1 MHNQSELVAESG
13 TVSLTDDRWSE
24 ARRRAAIIG
33 PLADLSSVSQ
43 QAAEEAGHNLGLT
56 ARTVYTLLRAWRR
69 SGGSVPM
76 LTPVKPDGGR
86 GKIRLETASEA
97 IIGDAVERFYL
108 TAQKPRLSAVVK
120 EIRRRCRIAGLKA
133 PASNTVKAR
142 INQLRPDKVLAKR
155 EGSKAAQ
162 PAPGATP
169 EARGPLDVIQM
180 DHTKI
185 DVIVVDPVSRL
196 PIGWPFL
203 TVAIDEFSRCIVG
216 ICVTLD
222 APSATSV
229 GLCLTHTAM
238 EKGPW
243 LERMNA
249 DCAWPMRGKPKRIYV
264 DNGVDFTAKD
274 FGAAARCGITLEY
287 RPIARPHYGGIVE
300 RVIGTTMRM
309 IHELPG
315 TTFSNIKDRGSY
327 AAEAKAALTLQELEK
342 WITLAIC
349 GPYHSAVHGSLLQPP
364 AAKWAS
370 GVTEFGEPPV
380 VHNAKAFLVD
390 FLPAVHRRI
399 QRHGFVIDRIGYYA
413 NALSLWIAERDRCNK
428 FLIRHD
434 PRDLSRIWVLDAKRN
449 VYIEVPYRTLS
460 NPAVTSWEQRAAT
473 KRLRE
478 EGRAKIDE
486 VAIFKAVEQM
496 RRITDSAVQQSR
508 AARRNQVRRS
518 HLGATAASTV
528 SASSL
533 GSAIDN
539 PEVAHPFDDIEE
551 WS

>member
-162 PAPGATP
+162 RLKPAPGATP

-196 PIGWPFL
+196 PIGRPFL

-264 DNGVDFTAKD
+264 DNGVDFHSE
-274 FGAAARCGITLEY
+274 GLR
-287 RPIARPHYGGIVE
+287 
-300 RVIGTTMRM
+300 
-309 IHELPG
+309 
-315 TTFSNIKDRGSY
+315 RGCEVRHHAGVPSD
-327 AAEAKAALTLQELEK
+327 
-342 WITLAIC
+342 C
-349 GPYHSAVHGSLLQPP
+349 PP
-364 AAKWAS
+364 A
-370 GVTEFGEPPV
+370 
-380 VHNAKAFLVD
+380 L
-390 FLPAVHRRI
+390 RRHCRACD
-399 QRHGFVIDRIGYYA
+399 RHHYA
-413 NALSLWIAERDRCNK
+413 
-428 FLIRHD
+428 HD
-434 PRDLSRIWVLDAKRN
+434 PRIARHDVFEHQGSRQL
-449 VYIEVPYRTLS
+449 
-460 NPAVTSWEQRAAT
+460 Q
-473 KRLRE
+473 
-478 EGRAKIDE
+478 
-486 VAIFKAVEQM
+486 
-496 RRITDSAVQQSR
+496 
-508 AARRNQVRRS
+508 RRS
-518 HLGATAASTV
+518 QSGADAAGVGEMDHAGDLRPLPQRGAPLVVAAAS
-528 SASSL
+528 
-533 GSAIDN
+533 G
-539 PEVAHPFDDIEE
+539 EVGKRRGRT
-551 WS
+551 W